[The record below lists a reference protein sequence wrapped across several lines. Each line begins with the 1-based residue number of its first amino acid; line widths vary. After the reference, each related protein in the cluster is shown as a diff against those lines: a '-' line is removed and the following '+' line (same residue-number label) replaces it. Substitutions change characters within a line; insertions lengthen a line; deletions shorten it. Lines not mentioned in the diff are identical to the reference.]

1 MRTKSAVLSPSIVT
15 SSIWTEPSDIR
26 VVWITL
32 LALAT
37 KSGKVVAS
45 IKRLAELS
53 NVTREVASQ
62 AIEIFSNKDERSRDK
77 DGDGRR
83 IEILADGFRIINFDK
98 YNDPPKKAEKIEA
111 VGPGSIL
118 DYSVIQAIK
127 YEWFKQY
134 KTDIQDVRVRREL
147 NELGRENPSE
157 ICKAFR
163 SYIKGTPAKFFS
175 WQKFRDIWRSFL
187 EEEQAE
193 SPEVLFDRLAK
204 SHTGYSASVGVFW
217 TSSDVKNKFGEKV
230 AAAFDRIGGDGKL
243 RSMTQTNAP
252 FIKREFVA
260 AYGK

>member
-1 MRTKSAVLSPSIVT
+1 MRLKSAVLSPSIVT

-37 KSGKVVAS
+37 KSGKVTAS
-45 IKRLAELS
+45 IKKLAELS
-53 NVTREVASQ
+53 NVTREVAAQ

-83 IEILADGFRIINFDK
+83 IEILADGFRVINFDK
-98 YNDPPKKAEKIEA
+98 YNEPQEKPKKIEA
-111 VGPGSIL
+111 VGSGATL
-118 DYSVIQAIK
+118 DHSVVQAIK
-127 YEWFKQY
+127 YDWFKQY
-134 KTDIQDVRVRREL
+134 KTDIHDIRIRREL
-147 NELGRENPSE
+147 NDLGREDPSE
-157 ICKAFR
+157 VCKAFR
-163 SYIKGTPAKFFS
+163 TYIKSTPAKFFS
-175 WQKFRDIWRSFL
+175 WTKFRDIWRSFL
-187 EEEQAE
+187 EETEAE
-193 SPEVLFDRLAK
+193 SAEVLFDRLAK

-230 AAAFDRIGGDGKL
+230 AAAFDRIGGDVKL
-243 RSMTQTNAP
+243 RSMTQANAP